1 MEEGVTD
8 FFMIITGVQQGCV
21 LPPMLSLFII
31 DFNARHSI
39 DHLHIGIPW
48 TVGNLFL
55 AIIVILGPKLPYE
68 ILLWP

>member
-8 FFMIITGVQQGCV
+8 FFMIITGVRQGCV
-21 LPPMLSLFII
+21 LSPMLSLII

-48 TVGNLFL
+48 TVGNLF